1 MTYSGFRHYDRNLA
15 QKPTQ
20 VQDAN
25 GAWAAQEPHWIL
37 IEDLLQGTYGMRRK
51 HRRYL
56 PQEPRELDE
65 SYDNRLARSVCPPYY
80 QRLERMLAGMLTRK
94 PVRLDDVPDVIREQ
108 LFDVDLQGN
117 DLNIFVYELARKM
130 VRYGHAGV
138 LVDFPSETDSEI
150 QNITDTSALRPY
162 WVTYTPRDILGWRS
176 EIVNG
181 AQKLTMLRLLERIV
195 VPDGEFGEKYLEQVR
210 VLRPGSYELHRQSDT
225 KGKYDVVAEG
235 TTSLDYIP
243 FAIAY
248 SNRVGLL
255 ESRPPLED
263 IAELNLKTYQ
273 IQSDLDNM
281 LHISGVPMLAF
292 YGFPSA
298 AEEVSAG
305 PGEAIAF
312 PAEGRAEY
320 IEPDGKSYEAQFRRL
335 EQLAGQINELGLS
348 AVLGQKLSAET
359 AEAKRIDRSQGDSTM
374 MVIAQQVQDLID
386 NCLRFHADYLG
397 QQQSGSSFVNRDFVG
412 ARLEPAEI
420 LALLQLYTAGT
431 ITQKTLLDQL
441 AQGEVLGDDF
451 DVDEELMS
459 TQAGG
464 LIDMS
469 GGSNLTSDS
478 IPSDQV
484 SMMDNSQPDTQV
496 Q

>member
-1 MTYSGFRHYDRNLA
+1 MTYTGFRHYDRNLA
-15 QKPTQ
+15 RKATR
-20 VQDAN
+20 VQDPNA
-25 GAWAAQEPHWIL
+25 AWQAQEAHWIL
-37 IEDLLQGTYGMRRK
+37 IEDLLHGTYGMRRK

-56 PQEPRELDE
+56 PQEPREQDE

-117 DLNIFVYELARKM
+117 DLNIYVYELARKM
-130 VRYGHAGV
+130 IRYGHAGV
-138 LVDFPSETDSEI
+138 LVDFPTQDDSEI
-150 QNITDTSALRPY
+150 QNITDVSALRPY

-176 EIVNG
+176 ELING
-181 AQKLTMLRLLERIV
+181 AQQLTQLRLMEHV
-195 VPDGEFGEKYLEQVR
+195 TVPDGEYGEKEIQQVR
-210 VLRPGSYELHRQSDT
+210 VLKPGSYALFRQDDT
-225 KGKYDVVAEG
+225 RGSFEQVAEG

-243 FAIAY
+243 FAVAY

-281 LHISGVPMLAF
+281 LHISAVPMLAF
-292 YGFPSA
+292 FGFPSS

-320 IEPDGKSYEAQFRRL
+320 IEPSGNSFRSQFDRL
-335 EQLAGQINELGLS
+335 MQLAGQINELGLS

-386 NCLRFHADYLG
+386 NCLRYHADYLG
-397 QQQSGSSFVNRDFVG
+397 QAQSGSSYVNRDFIG

-420 LALLQLYTAGT
+420 TALLQTYTAGV
-431 ITQKTLLDQL
+431 ISQKTLLDQL

-451 DVDEELMS
+451 DVEEELEA
-459 TQAGG
+459 TQSGG
-464 LIDMS
+464 LIEI
-469 GGSNLTSDS
+469 GGPENLGSEDVMGEET
-478 IPSDQV
+478 
-484 SMMDNSQPDTQV
+484 PDGQSLDDEM